1 MHNIIVIELIYNL
14 SILVSLSVLS
24 SFVDSRIGKRTING
38 KLLQGVL
45 FGISAIIGM
54 MYPFRFAEGIIFDGR
69 SIVISLSTL
78 FFGPISG
85 FITAIMALL
94 YRIYLGGNGAI
105 MGSLVI
111 ISSFLIG
118 WIFYRKKTGEEEQS
132 FTNLHLYLLGLSVH
146 IVMVALILTLP
157 TKSMLPA
164 LRTFSGTVLLVYPI
178 ITLIIGKIL
187 LDHEQS
193 QSHLISLKESREK
206 YKSLASTYE
215 AQKKL
220 FETTLYSIGDAVI
233 TTDIKGRVMQM
244 NPVAEE
250 LTGWK
255 ESEARTSFLKDIF
268 IIINEES
275 RAPVDNPAEIVIKEG
290 KIVGLANHTILISK
304 TGKEIPIADSG
315 APIKT
320 DKGEIIGVV
329 LVFRDKTSEHEAERI
344 LLDSEARYRSI
355 FENNHAPMFIV
366 DPETA
371 NILDVNPAALNYYGW
386 SEEEMLKMNMTQI
399 NTASPEEIKK
409 AMNEAKMQKRNFFE
423 FKHRLASGEI
433 RDISLYSG
441 KIVINKKELLY
452 SLVLDITDKKIAE
465 AALIKAREQA
475 EKANQLKSEFLAQMS
490 HEIRSPLNAVLNFH
504 YLIKEETKDILNDNL
519 ELSFEAIESASH
531 RIVRT
536 IDMILNMSEL
546 QLGTYELTLRKMNI
560 TESLNKLAKEYKK
573 NAQRKNIELRTN
585 IELNDPIISTD
596 DYAFN
601 QIFAN
606 LIDNAVKYTEKGY
619 VKINALTLN
628 NKIIIEIE
636 DSGTGISEDFLPYL
650 FEPFSQEE
658 QGYSRKF
665 EGSGLGTALIKK
677 YCDIINAD
685 ISVKSRK
692 GEGSIFTVTLPV
704 IH

>member
-1 MHNIIVIELIYNL
+1 MSKIIVIELIYNL

-24 SFVDSRIGKRTING
+24 SFVDSRISKKSING

-45 FGISAIIGM
+45 FGITAIIGM

-85 FITAIMALL
+85 LITALMALL

-111 ISSFLIG
+111 ISSFFIG
-118 WIFYRKKTGEEEQS
+118 FIYYRRKINSEDQS
-132 FTNLHLYLLGLSVH
+132 FTNWHLYLLGLSVH
-146 IVMVALILTLP
+146 LVMVLLILTLP
-157 TKSMLPA
+157 TKSMMPTLQ
-164 LRTFSGTVLLVYPI
+164 TISGTVLLVYPI

-193 QSHLISLKESREK
+193 QSYLISLKKSRKK
-206 YKSLASTYE
+206 YKSLAYTYE

-255 ESEARTSFLKDIF
+255 ESEAKASFLKDIF

-275 RAPVDNPAEIVIKEG
+275 RAPVESPAEIVIKEG

-320 DKGEIIGVV
+320 EKGEVIGVV
-329 LVFRDKTSEHEAERI
+329 LVFRDKTSEHETERI

-355 FENNHAPMFIV
+355 FENNHAPMILV

-386 SEEEMLKMNMTQI
+386 SKEEMLKMTMPQI

-409 AMNEAKMQKRNFFE
+409 AMNEAKLQKRNFFE
-423 FKHRLASGEI
+423 FKHRLASGNI
-433 RDISLYSG
+433 RDVSLYSG

-452 SLVLDITDKKIAE
+452 TLVFDITDKKLAE
-465 AALIKAREQA
+465 TALIKAREQA
-475 EKANQLKSEFLAQMS
+475 ERANQLKSEFLAQMS

-546 QLGTYELTLRKMNI
+546 QLGTYELTLRKLNI
-560 TESLNKLAKEYKK
+560 SESLNKLSKEYRK
-573 NAQRKNIELRTN
+573 NAQRKNIDLRTN
-585 IELNDPIISTD
+585 IDLNNPIISTD

-619 VKINALTLN
+619 ININACEQN
-628 NKIIIEIE
+628 NKIIIAIE

-650 FEPFSQEE
+650 FEPFAQEE

-685 ISVKSRK
+685 ISVQSEK
-692 GEGSIFTVTLPV
+692 GKGSIFTVTLPV
-704 IH
+704 IQ

>member
-118 WIFYRKKTGEEEQS
+118 WIFYRKKIGEEEQS

-164 LRTFSGTVLLVYPI
+164 LRTISGTVLLVYPI

-399 NTASPEEIKK
+399 NTASPEKIKL
-409 AMNEAKMQKRNFFE
+409 AMNEAKLKQRNYFE
-423 FKHRLASGEI
+423 FKHRLASGDI

-441 KIVINKKELLY
+441 KIVINKKELLF
-452 SLVLDITDKKIAE
+452 SLILDITDRKIAE

-546 QLGTYELTLRKMNI
+546 QLGTYELTLRKVNI
-560 TESLNKLAKEYKK
+560 SESLNKLAKEYRK
-573 NAQRKNIELRTN
+573 NAQRKNIELKTN
-585 IELNDPIISTD
+585 IELHDPIISTD

-606 LIDNAVKYTEKGY
+606 LIDNAIKYTEKGY
-619 VKINALTLN
+619 ININACEQN
-628 NKIIIEIE
+628 NRIIIAIE

-685 ISVKSRK
+685 ISVQSKK
-692 GEGSIFTVTLPV
+692 GNGSVFTVSLPV

>member
-1 MHNIIVIELIYNL
+1 
-14 SILVSLSVLS
+14 
-24 SFVDSRIGKRTING
+24 
-38 KLLQGVL
+38 
-45 FGISAIIGM
+45 
-54 MYPFRFAEGIIFDGR
+54 
-69 SIVISLSTL
+69 
-78 FFGPISG
+78 
-85 FITAIMALL
+85 
-94 YRIYLGGNGAI
+94 
-105 MGSLVI
+105 
-111 ISSFLIG
+111 
-118 WIFYRKKTGEEEQS
+118 
-132 FTNLHLYLLGLSVH
+132 
-146 IVMVALILTLP
+146 
-157 TKSMLPA
+157 
-164 LRTFSGTVLLVYPI
+164 
-178 ITLIIGKIL
+178 
-187 LDHEQS
+187 
-193 QSHLISLKESREK
+193 
-206 YKSLASTYE
+206 
-215 AQKKL
+215 
-220 FETTLYSIGDAVI
+220 
-233 TTDIKGRVMQM
+233 
-244 NPVAEE
+244 
-250 LTGWK
+250 
-255 ESEARTSFLKDIF
+255 
-268 IIINEES
+268 
-275 RAPVDNPAEIVIKEG
+275 
-290 KIVGLANHTILISK
+290 
-304 TGKEIPIADSG
+304 
-315 APIKT
+315 
-320 DKGEIIGVV
+320 
-329 LVFRDKTSEHEAERI
+329 
-344 LLDSEARYRSI
+344 
-355 FENNHAPMFIV
+355 
-366 DPETA
+366 
-371 NILDVNPAALNYYGW
+371 
-386 SEEEMLKMNMTQI
+386 MNMTQI
-399 NTASPEEIKK
+399 NTASSEEIKE
-409 AMNEAKMQKRNFFE
+409 AMNKAKLKQRNFFE

-573 NAQRKNIELRTN
+573 NAQRKNIELKTN

-606 LIDNAVKYTEKGY
+606 LIDNAVKYTEKG
-619 VKINALTLN
+619 VININAHTLN
-628 NKIIIEIE
+628 NKILIEIE

>member
-1 MHNIIVIELIYNL
+1 
-14 SILVSLSVLS
+14 
-24 SFVDSRIGKRTING
+24 
-38 KLLQGVL
+38 
-45 FGISAIIGM
+45 

-118 WIFYRKKTGEEEQS
+118 WIFYRKKIGEEEQS

-164 LRTFSGTVLLVYPI
+164 LRTISGTVLLVYPI

-399 NTASPEEIKK
+399 NTASPEKIKL
-409 AMNEAKMQKRNFFE
+409 AMNEAKLKQRNYFE
-423 FKHRLASGEI
+423 FKHRLASGDI

-441 KIVINKKELLY
+441 KIVINKKELLF
-452 SLVLDITDKKIAE
+452 SLILDITDRKIAE

-546 QLGTYELTLRKMNI
+546 QLGTYELTLRKVNI
-560 TESLNKLAKEYKK
+560 SESLNKLAKEYRK
-573 NAQRKNIELRTN
+573 NAQRKNIELKTN
-585 IELNDPIISTD
+585 IELHDPIISTD

-606 LIDNAVKYTEKGY
+606 LIDNAIKYTEKGY
-619 VKINALTLN
+619 ININACEQN
-628 NKIIIEIE
+628 NRIIIAIE

-685 ISVKSRK
+685 ISVQSKK
-692 GEGSIFTVTLPV
+692 GNGSVFTVSLPV

>member
-1 MHNIIVIELIYNL
+1 MSKIIVIELIYNL

-24 SFVDSRIGKRTING
+24 SFVDSRISKKTIDG

-132 FTNLHLYLLGLSVH
+132 FTNSQLYLLGLSVH

-164 LRTFSGTVLLVYPI
+164 LRTISGTVLLVYPI

-250 LTGWK
+250 LTGWN
-255 ESEARTSFLKDIF
+255 ESEARTNFLKDIF
-268 IIINEES
+268 VIINEES
-275 RAPVDNPAEIVIKEG
+275 RAPVENPVEIVIKEG
-290 KIVGLANHTILISK
+290 KTVGLANHTILISK

-320 DKGEIIGVV
+320 EKGEVIGVV
-329 LVFRDKTSEHEAERI
+329 LVFRDKTSEHEAEKI
-344 LLDSEARYRSI
+344 LMDSEARYRSI
-355 FENNHAPMFIV
+355 FENNHAPMILV

-371 NILDVNPAALNYYGW
+371 YLLDVNPAALNYYGW
-386 SEEEMLKMNMTQI
+386 SKEEMLNMKMTQI

-573 NAQRKNIELRTN
+573 NAQRKNIELKTN

-606 LIDNAVKYTEKGY
+606 LIDNAVKYTEKG
-619 VKINALTLN
+619 VININAHTLN
-628 NKIIIEIE
+628 NKILIEIE

>member
-1 MHNIIVIELIYNL
+1 MSNIIVIELIYNL

-24 SFVDSRIGKRTING
+24 SFVDSRISKRTING
-38 KLLQGVL
+38 KLLQGIL
-45 FGISAIIGM
+45 FGITVIIGM
-54 MYPFRFAEGIIFDGR
+54 MYPFRFADGIIFDGR

-85 FITAIMALL
+85 LITTLIALL
-94 YRIYLGGNGAI
+94 YRIYLGGNGVI
-105 MGSLVI
+105 MGLLVI
-111 ISSFLIG
+111 ISSFFIG
-118 WIFYRKKTGEEEQS
+118 FIFYRRKVSSEEQS
-132 FTNLHLYLLGLSVH
+132 FTNWHLYLLGLSVH
-146 IVMVALILTLP
+146 IVMVGLILTLP
-157 TKSMLPA
+157 TKSMIPVLQ
-164 LRTFSGTVLLVYPI
+164 TISGTVLIVYPI

-193 QSHLISLKESREK
+193 QSHFISLKESREK
-206 YKSLASTYE
+206 YKSLANIYE

-220 FETTLYSIGDAVI
+220 FVTTLYSIGDAVI

-255 ESEARTSFLKDIF
+255 ESEARARLLKDVF
-268 IIINEES
+268 IIIKEEN

-290 KIVGLANHTILISK
+290 KTVGLANHTILISK
-304 TGKEIPIADSG
+304 SGKEIPIADSG

-320 DKGEIIGVV
+320 EEGEIIGVV

-386 SEEEMLKMNMTQI
+386 SKEEMLKMNMTQI
-399 NTASPEEIKK
+399 NTASSEEIKE
-409 AMNEAKMQKRNFFE
+409 AMNKAKLKQRNIFE
-423 FKHRLASGEI
+423 FKHRLATGEI

-441 KIVINKKELLY
+441 KIVINKKELLF
-452 SLVLDITDKKIAE
+452 SLILDITDRKIAE
-465 AALIKAREQA
+465 ASLIKAREQA

-519 ELSFEAIESASH
+519 ESSFEAIESASH
-531 RIVRT
+531 RVVRT

-546 QLGTYELTLRKMNI
+546 QLGTYELTLREMNVV
-560 TESLNKLAKEYKK
+560 ESLNKLVKEYGKT
-573 NAQRKNIELRTN
+573 AQRKNIDLRTS
-585 IELNDPIISTD
+585 IELDNPIISTD

-619 VKINALTLN
+619 ININAKGHN
-628 NKIIIEIE
+628 NNIVIEIE
-636 DSGTGISEDFLPYL
+636 DSGSGISEDYLPYL

-658 QGYSRKF
+658 HGYSRKF

-677 YCDIINAD
+677 YCDIIGAD
-685 ISVKSRK
+685 ISVRSEK
-692 GEGSIFTVTLPV
+692 GKGSIFTITLPV
-704 IH
+704 IQ

>member
-1 MHNIIVIELIYNL
+1 MSNIIVIELIYNL

-24 SFVDSRIGKRTING
+24 SFVDSRISKRTING
-38 KLLQGVL
+38 KLLQGIL
-45 FGISAIIGM
+45 FGITVIIGM
-54 MYPFRFAEGIIFDGR
+54 MYPFRFADGIIFDGR

-85 FITAIMALL
+85 LITTLIALL
-94 YRIYLGGNGAI
+94 YRIYLGGNGVI
-105 MGSLVI
+105 MGLLVI
-111 ISSFLIG
+111 ISSFFIG
-118 WIFYRKKTGEEEQS
+118 FIFYRRKVSSEEQS
-132 FTNLHLYLLGLSVH
+132 FTNWHLYLLGLSVH
-146 IVMVALILTLP
+146 IVMVGLILTLP
-157 TKSMLPA
+157 TKSMIPVLQ
-164 LRTFSGTVLLVYPI
+164 TISGTVLIVYPI

-193 QSHLISLKESREK
+193 QSHFNSLKESREK
-206 YKSLASTYE
+206 YKSLANIYE

-220 FETTLYSIGDAVI
+220 FVTTLYSIGDAVI

-255 ESEARTSFLKDIF
+255 ESEARARLLKDVF
-268 IIINEES
+268 IIIKEEN

-290 KIVGLANHTILISK
+290 KTVGLANHTILISK
-304 TGKEIPIADSG
+304 SGKEIPIADSG

-320 DKGEIIGVV
+320 EEGEIIGVV

-386 SEEEMLKMNMTQI
+386 SKEEMLKMNMTQI
-399 NTASPEEIKK
+399 NTASSEEIKE
-409 AMNEAKMQKRNFFE
+409 AMNKAKLKQRNIFE
-423 FKHRLASGEI
+423 FKHRLATGEI

-441 KIVINKKELLY
+441 KIVINKKELLF
-452 SLVLDITDKKIAE
+452 SLILDITDRKIAE
-465 AALIKAREQA
+465 ASLIKAREQA

-519 ELSFEAIESASH
+519 ESSFEAIESASH
-531 RIVRT
+531 RVVRT

-546 QLGTYELTLRKMNI
+546 QLGTYELTLREMNVV
-560 TESLNKLAKEYKK
+560 ESLNKLVKEYGKT
-573 NAQRKNIELRTN
+573 AQRKNIDLRTS
-585 IELNDPIISTD
+585 IELDNPIISTD

-619 VKINALTLN
+619 ININAKGHN
-628 NKIIIEIE
+628 NNIVIEIE

-677 YCDIINAD
+677 YCDIIGAD
-685 ISVKSRK
+685 ISVRSEK
-692 GEGSIFTVTLPV
+692 GKGSIFTITLPV
-704 IH
+704 IQ

>member
-1 MHNIIVIELIYNL
+1 MSKIIVIELIYNL

-24 SFVDSRIGKRTING
+24 SFVDSRISKKTIDG

-85 FITAIMALL
+85 FITAMMALL

-132 FTNLHLYLLGLSVH
+132 FTNSHLYLLGLSVH

-164 LRTFSGTVLLVYPI
+164 LRTISGTVLLVYPI

-255 ESEARTSFLKDIF
+255 ESEARTNFLKDIF
-268 IIINEES
+268 VIINEES
-275 RAPVDNPAEIVIKEG
+275 RAPVENPVEIVIKEG
-290 KIVGLANHTILISK
+290 KTVGLANHTILISK

-320 DKGEIIGVV
+320 EKGEVIGVV
-329 LVFRDKTSEHEAERI
+329 LVFRDKTSEHEAEKI
-344 LLDSEARYRSI
+344 LMDSEARYRSI
-355 FENNHAPMFIV
+355 FENNHAPMILV
-366 DPETA
+366 DPESA
-371 NILDVNPAALNYYGW
+371 YLLDVNPAALNYYGW
-386 SEEEMLKMNMTQI
+386 SKEEMLNMKMTQI